1 MKKIVKGTTFFAVM
15 FLLLISLTAC
25 GEDKLTLTRVD
36 DNVKMTVELKFK
48 NDKVVESKTT
58 YQYDSEESAK
68 EGKEKFENLFSV
80 TTMKDVEVK
89 QDGKNVV
96 ITIDGKKFAEQ
107 YGFDYEKDS
116 DSLKKEELRR
126 MFQESGY
133 KVK

>member
-58 YQYDSEESAK
+58 YQYDLLVKVAKAPTITEEDKKTSTEDDNKTETKEESTNK
-68 EGKEKFENLFSV
+68 ESNE
-80 TTMKDVEVK
+80 
-89 QDGKNVV
+89 
-96 ITIDGKKFAEQ
+96 
-107 YGFDYEKDS
+107 
-116 DSLKKEELRR
+116 
-126 MFQESGY
+126 
-133 KVK
+133 